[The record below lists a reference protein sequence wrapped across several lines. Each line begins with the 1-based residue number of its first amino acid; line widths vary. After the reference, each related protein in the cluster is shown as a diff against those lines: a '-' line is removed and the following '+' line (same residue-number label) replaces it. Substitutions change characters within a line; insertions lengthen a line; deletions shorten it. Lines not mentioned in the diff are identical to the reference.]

1 MTVESFKHVIKS
13 PLSSLMKLDVSHNFL
28 TDEVVDVIHR
38 TIKNGAKKPSYL
50 NLSHNKI
57 KLGK

>member
-1 MTVESFKHVIKS
+1 
-13 PLSSLMKLDVSHNFL
+13 MKLDVSHNFL

-38 TIKNGAKKPSYL
+38 TIKNGAKKLSYL